1 MITKIENIGGISA
14 LIIGLPI
21 GFIFSAFTLYI
32 SLFPMFDFGIAFL
45 GGKLFWSPIIWG
57 GIIPLTYI
65 LLLWRAGKKIHSN
78 INKGYSV
85 FKCSFLFTLFVNVRL
100 LILVKL
106 IFIIGGVLN
115 NFEGKLELIGISLI
129 LTALFF
135 TIATLFTTLTIGLGI
150 IKLTKKISSQNHE

>member
-65 LLLWRAGKKIHSN
+65 LLLWRAGKKFIPILIKDIACLN
-78 INKGYSV
+78 VV
-85 FKCSFLFTLFVNVRL
+85 FYL
-100 LILVKL
+100 LYL
-106 IFIIGGVLN
+106 
-115 NFEGKLELIGISLI
+115 
-129 LTALFF
+129 
-135 TIATLFTTLTIGLGI
+135 
-150 IKLTKKISSQNHE
+150 